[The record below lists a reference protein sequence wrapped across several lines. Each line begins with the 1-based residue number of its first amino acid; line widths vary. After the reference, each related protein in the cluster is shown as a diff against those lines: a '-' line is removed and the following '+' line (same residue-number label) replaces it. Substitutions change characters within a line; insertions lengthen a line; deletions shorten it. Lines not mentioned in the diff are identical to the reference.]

1 MIDIQFGFQSREY
14 IFYEPYVGRHISNI
28 VIIKRNNRRTEQTL
42 TVNASIN
49 NTCSKGI
56 NTATQGEDYMLLSG
70 SSNTLQFKVFPNQQN
85 ITIDFFINA
94 DDLIE
99 GTEFFRVNISV
110 IDSCM
115 TFNLHRRSNYWES
128 TEIFIYD
135 TDSKLFAV
143 SWLALL

>member
-1 MIDIQFGFQSREY
+1 M
-14 IFYEPYVGRHISNI
+14 
-28 VIIKRNNRRTEQTL
+28 KRNNRRTEQTL

-99 GTEFFRVNISV
+99 GTEFFRVV

-115 TFNLHRRSNYWES
+115 TFNPAQ
-128 TEIFIYD
+128 
-135 TDSKLFAV
+135 KK
-143 SWLALL
+143 